1 MKKSFATLFTVALV
15 VGLAILAGPAFGAAV
30 ATLPALSAV
39 DLAALHQ
46 SPDLMQ
52 FALAGIVVTPASLNA
67 IFTGFKAN
75 FQQGF
80 DSLGE
85 QGAMYEQYCTTVP
98 STTAVE
104 VYPWLKSLPR
114 LREWIGDRVIHSL
127 EGGDFSIKNRKF
139 ELTEGVERDAIDDD
153 TYGLYGPTFQEF
165 GRSSREHPNELAV
178 EVLESNPLC
187 FDGQNLF
194 DSDHPVLDASG
205 AEQSVS
211 NDMGGSGPA
220 WYVMDL
226 SRAIKPLVFQKRRDY
241 GFRALTNLND
251 SEVFL
256 KDKFLFGTDARVN
269 VGPGLW
275 MLVVRSKQTFN
286 AANYA
291 LARAR
296 LTAMTGD
303 YGRPLAL
310 RHTHTM
316 VPSNME
322 GVARKVLVNQLA
334 TAGETNEWA
343 GTSQLVINPWLAQ
356 S

>member
-1 MKKSFATLFTVALV
+1 MDLNKTNLEALFK
-15 VGLAILAGPAFGAAV
+15 GY
-30 ATLPALSAV
+30 
-39 DLAALHQ
+39 
-46 SPDLMQ
+46 
-52 FALAGIVVTPASLNA
+52 
-67 IFTGFKAN
+67 KAH

-85 QGAMYEQYCTTVP
+85 DGSQYEMFCTTVP

-127 EGGDFSIKNRKF
+127 EGADFSIKNRKF

-153 TYGLYGPTFQEF
+153 TYGLYGPVFSEF

-178 EVLESNPLC
+178 EVLEANPVC
-187 FDGQNLF
+187 YDGQQLF
-194 DSDHPVLDASG
+194 DTDHPVLDEDG
-205 AEQSVS
+205 NEISVS

-241 GFRALTNLND
+241 NFRALTDLSD
-251 SEVFL
+251 TQVFL
-256 KDKFLFGTDARVN
+256 SDKFLFGVDARCN

-275 MLVVRSKQTFN
+275 QLVVRSKQTFN

-291 LARAR
+291 AARQA
-296 LTAMTGD
+296 LTALKGD

-316 VPSNME
+316 VPNNLE
-322 GVARKVLVNQLA
+322 GAARKVLNNALA
-334 TAGETNEWA
+334 TGGETNEWA
-343 GTSQLVINPWLAQ
+343 GTSQLVLNPWLATA
-356 S
+356 